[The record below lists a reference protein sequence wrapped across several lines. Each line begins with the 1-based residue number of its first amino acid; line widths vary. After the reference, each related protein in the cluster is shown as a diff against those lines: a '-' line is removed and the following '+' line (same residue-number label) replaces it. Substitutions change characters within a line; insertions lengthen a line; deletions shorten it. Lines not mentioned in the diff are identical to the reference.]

1 MKLTIIF
8 KRLVLASL
16 LISLFFVLSPFII
29 SESLKVSYFNNS
41 VNSGDSFFLLV
52 IIWILASFV
61 SLYLLYNFKKP
72 GKQMFLYVFIAS
84 IFLSLF
90 GGPVAS
96 DPIYY
101 IIDGLGMAV
110 SGALLVMLYYTP
122 ISKKFWVINLNEK
135 I

>member
-1 MKLTIIF
+1 MNLTTIF

-41 VNSGDSFFLLV
+41 VNPSDTFFLLV
-52 IIWILASFV
+52 VIWILASFV

-72 GKQMFLYVFIAS
+72 GKQMFLYVFLAS
-84 IFLSLF
+84 IILTLF

-101 IIDGLGMAV
+101 IIDGLGMSV
-110 SGALLVMLYYTP
+110 SGAILIMLYYTP
-122 ISKKFWVINLNEK
+122 ISKKF
-135 I
+135 

>member
-1 MKLTIIF
+1 MKLIIVF

-41 VNSGDSFFLLV
+41 VNPGDTFFLLV

-122 ISKKFWVINLNEK
+122 ISKKF
-135 I
+135 

>member
-1 MKLTIIF
+1 MVIF

-16 LISLFFVLSPFII
+16 LISLFFVLSPFVM

-41 VNSGDSFFLLV
+41 VNPGDSFFLLV

-90 GGPVAS
+90 GGAVAS

-122 ISKKFWVINLNEK
+122 ISKKF
-135 I
+135 

>member
-1 MKLTIIF
+1 MKLIIVF
-8 KRLVLASL
+8 KRLVLVSL

-41 VNSGDSFFLLV
+41 VNPGDTYFLLV

-72 GKQMFLYVFIAS
+72 GKQMFLYVFLAS
-84 IFLSLF
+84 IILTLF

-101 IIDGLGMAV
+101 IIDGLSMAV
-110 SGALLVMLYYTP
+110 SGAMLIILYYTP
-122 ISKKFWVINLNEK
+122 ISKKFK
-135 I
+135 

>member
-1 MKLTIIF
+1 MVIF
-8 KRLVLASL
+8 KRLVLVSL
-16 LISLFFVLSPFII
+16 LISLFFVLSPFVM

-41 VNSGDSFFLLV
+41 VNPGDSFFLLV
-52 IIWILASFV
+52 LIWILASFV

-96 DPIYY
+96 DPIFY

-110 SGALLVMLYYTP
+110 SGALLVILYYTP
-122 ISKKFWVINLNEK
+122 ISKKF
-135 I
+135 

>member
-41 VNSGDSFFLLV
+41 VNPGDTYFLLV

-122 ISKKFWVINLNEK
+122 ISKKF
-135 I
+135 

>member
-1 MKLTIIF
+1 MKLIIIF

-41 VNSGDSFFLLV
+41 VNPGDTYFLLV

-96 DPIYY
+96 DPIFY

-122 ISKKFWVINLNEK
+122 ISKKF
-135 I
+135 

>member
-1 MKLTIIF
+1 VNLTTIF

-41 VNSGDSFFLLV
+41 VNPSDTFFLLV
-52 IIWILASFV
+52 VIWILASFV

-72 GKQMFLYVFIAS
+72 GKQMFLYVFLAS
-84 IFLSLF
+84 IILTLF

-110 SGALLVMLYYTP
+110 SGAILIMLYYTP
-122 ISKKFWVINLNEK
+122 ISKKF
-135 I
+135 

>member
-1 MKLTIIF
+1 MKLIILF

-16 LISLFFVLSPFII
+16 LISLFFVFSPFIV
-29 SESLKVSYFNNS
+29 SESLKVTYFNNS
-41 VNSGDSFFLLV
+41 VNKGDTFFLFV
-52 IIWILASFV
+52 IIWIIASFV

-84 IFLSLF
+84 IILTLF

-101 IIDGLGMAV
+101 IIDGLGMAI
-110 SGALLVMLYYTP
+110 SGALLIILYYTP
-122 ISKKFWVINLNEK
+122 ISKKF
-135 I
+135 